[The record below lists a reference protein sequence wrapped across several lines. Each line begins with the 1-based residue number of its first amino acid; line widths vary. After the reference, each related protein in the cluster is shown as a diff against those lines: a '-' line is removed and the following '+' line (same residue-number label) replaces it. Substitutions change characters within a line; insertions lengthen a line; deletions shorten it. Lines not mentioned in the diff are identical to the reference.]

1 MTIILLVIILVI
13 ILVYYSTYIIN
24 FFFRIWLGGTDFA
37 FSYKKNNKRIK
48 PFYFIHIPKNMGTLV
63 HYNLPETYNDKY
75 YMFGYLN
82 NNLLFSMR
90 NHILIDD
97 LIKYDSALLDLPMIA
112 ILREPITRFISICNF
127 IQVNPKYVIGLCKKF
142 GHTTYPSIYNLFNTI
157 LPQIKFLTSK
167 HNLNIQVFRLED
179 KINIRNAFLKY
190 DLDIEFNKKINES
203 KKTYSINNLTK
214 DDLDFL
220 NNYYNEDIK
229 LYLRLPIGGMKLLKD

>member
-1 MTIILLVIILVI
+1 MTIILLVIILV
-13 ILVYYSTYIIN
+13 YYSKYIIN
-24 FFFRIWLGGTDFA
+24 FFLRIWIGGTDFA

-63 HYNLPETYNDKY
+63 HYNLPKSYNDKY

-82 NNLLFSMR
+82 NNLLFTMR

-97 LIKYDSALLDLPMIA
+97 LIKYDSTLLNLPMIA
-112 ILREPITRFISICNF
+112 IIREPITRFISICNF

>member
-1 MTIILLVIILVI
+1 MTIISLVIIF
-13 ILVYYSTYIIN
+13 VYYSTYIIN
-24 FFFRIWLGGTDFA
+24 FFLRIWLVGTDFA
-37 FSYKKNNKRIK
+37 FSYKKNNKQIK

-63 HYNLPETYNDKY
+63 HYNLPKSYNDKY

-97 LIKYDSALLDLPMIA
+97 LIKYDSTLLNLPMIA
-112 ILREPITRFISICNF
+112 IIREPITRFISICNF

-190 DLDIEFNKKINES
+190 DLDINSNKKINES

>member
-1 MTIILLVIILVI
+1 MTIILLVI
-13 ILVYYSTYIIN
+13 ILVYYSTYIVN

-48 PFYFIHIPKNMGTLV
+48 PFYFIHIPKNIGTLV
-63 HYNLPETYNDKY
+63 HYNLPKSYNDKY

-97 LIKYDSALLDLPMIA
+97 LIKHDSTLLNLPMIA
-112 ILREPITRFISICNF
+112 IIREPITRFISICNF
-127 IQVNPKYVIGLCKKF
+127 IQVHPKYVIGLCKRF
-142 GHTTYPSIYNLFNTI
+142 GHTKYPSIYNLFNTI

-190 DLDIEFNKKINES
+190 DLDIDYNKKINES

>member
-1 MTIILLVIILVI
+1 MTIILLVI

-24 FFFRIWLGGTDFA
+24 FFLRIWIGGTDFA

-63 HYNLPETYNDKY
+63 HYNLPKSYNDKY

-97 LIKYDSALLDLPMIA
+97 LIKYDSTLLNLPMIA
-112 ILREPITRFISICNF
+112 IIREPITRFISICNF

-190 DLDIEFNKKINES
+190 DLDIDANKKINES

>member
-1 MTIILLVIILVI
+1 MTIILLVIILV
-13 ILVYYSTYIIN
+13 YYSTYSIN
-24 FFFRIWLGGTDFA
+24 FFLRIWIGGTDFA

-97 LIKYDSALLDLPMIA
+97 LIKHDSTLLNLPMIA
-112 ILREPITRFISICNF
+112 IIREPITRFISICNF
-127 IQVNPKYVIGLCKKF
+127 IHVNPKYMIGLCKKF
-142 GHTTYPSIYNLFNTI
+142 GYTTYPSIYNLFNTI

>member
-1 MTIILLVIILVI
+1 MTIILLVIILV
-13 ILVYYSTYIIN
+13 YYSKYIIN
-24 FFFRIWLGGTDFA
+24 FFLRIWIGGTDFA

-63 HYNLPETYNDKY
+63 HYNLPKSYNDKY

-97 LIKYDSALLDLPMIA
+97 LIKYDSTLLNLPMIA
-112 ILREPITRFISICNF
+112 IIREPITRFISICNF

>member
-1 MTIILLVIILVI
+1 MTIILLVI

-24 FFFRIWLGGTDFA
+24 FFLRIWIGGTDLA

-63 HYNLPETYNDKY
+63 HYNLPKSYNDKY

-97 LIKYDSALLDLPMIA
+97 LIKYDSTLLNLPMIA
-112 ILREPITRFISICNF
+112 IIREPITRFISICNF
-127 IQVNPKYVIGLCKKF
+127 IHVNPKYVIGLCKKF

-190 DLDIEFNKKINES
+190 DLDIDPDKKINKS

>member
-1 MTIILLVIILVI
+1 MTIILLVI

-24 FFFRIWLGGTDFA
+24 FFLRIWIGGTDFA
-37 FSYKKNNKRIK
+37 FIYKKNNKRIK

-63 HYNLPETYNDKY
+63 HYNLPKSYNDKY

-97 LIKYDSALLDLPMIA
+97 LIKYDSTLLNLPMIA
-112 ILREPITRFISICNF
+112 IIREPITRFVSICNF
-127 IQVNPKYVIGLCKKF
+127 IHVNPKYVIGLCKKF
-142 GHTTYPSIYNLFNTI
+142 GYTTYPSIYNLFNTI